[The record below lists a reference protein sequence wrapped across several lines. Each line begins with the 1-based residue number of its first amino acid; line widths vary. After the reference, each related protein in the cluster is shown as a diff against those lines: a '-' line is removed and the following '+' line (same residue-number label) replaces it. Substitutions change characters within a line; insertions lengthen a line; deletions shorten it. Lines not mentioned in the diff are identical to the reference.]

1 MKDKL
6 STEILQK
13 LESQK
18 MINGWVFRLQNWLL
32 VALVIVFVFLASF
45 LWASFLVDF
54 REIQEIYN
62 SGNLF
67 RDFWLNIW
75 QNSFL
80 ELVFLALLVSLFIY
94 WIYRRTDWLL
104 VRYKNW
110 LLFGVLLT
118 VFLVGSLASL
128 AEKKHFESVQQNL
141 EKVNYRGKRRE
152 NLAKVMKNLA
162 IFRGKIKEISSDDFQ
177 DKFFIKVENPE
188 SAEVF
193 WWNGEFSPDLNEQ
206 KPEERAR
213 NIILSRNRFSQN
225 VDQNINNME
234 RNIAKNWGKKLQ
246 KPELFIGQRVLIN
259 YQKINE
265 NGQEKL
271 VIIQIRPF

>member
-94 WIYRRTDWLL
+94 WIY
-104 VRYKNW
+104 Y
-110 LLFGVLLT
+110 
-118 VFLVGSLASL
+118 S
-128 AEKKHFESVQQNL
+128 
-141 EKVNYRGKRRE
+141 
-152 NLAKVMKNLA
+152 
-162 IFRGKIKEISSDDFQ
+162 
-177 DKFFIKVENPE
+177 
-188 SAEVF
+188 
-193 WWNGEFSPDLNEQ
+193 
-206 KPEERAR
+206 
-213 NIILSRNRFSQN
+213 
-225 VDQNINNME
+225 
-234 RNIAKNWGKKLQ
+234 
-246 KPELFIGQRVLIN
+246 
-259 YQKINE
+259 
-265 NGQEKL
+265 
-271 VIIQIRPF
+271 